1 MFLKLIRYS
10 YSSGGKSFACQ
21 PFNIATLFTLIENLG
36 SRLANTVIENQD
48 FEVLIKHYD
57 RPDSFFYCDP
67 PYYTSEYVYD
77 CGFTWEDH
85 LRLKKALS
93 ECKGKWLISYNDCPE
108 IREIYHEYCLFGFTR
123 IHSMVQKYE
132 AGKEFP
138 ELVIGNY
145 DLYER
150 ERNRPQQLTLFDFTE
165 NLRTEEINKILQE
178 RIIGCKI
185 RN

>member
-1 MFLKLIRYS
+1 M
-10 YSSGGKSFACQ
+10 
-21 PFNIATLFTLIENLG
+21 
-36 SRLANTVIENQD
+36 V
-48 FEVLIKHYD
+48 
-57 RPDSFFYCDP
+57 
-67 PYYTSEYVYD
+67 
-77 CGFTWEDH
+77 
-85 LRLKKALS
+85 
-93 ECKGKWLISYNDCPE
+93 SYNDCPE
-108 IREIYHEYCLFGFTR
+108 IREIYKEYCLFGFTR

-165 NLRTEEINKILQE
+165 NMRDEEINKILKE

-185 RN
+185 RV